1 MDSLLLSKIAQ
12 SGHTGLLNKVQN
24 APNPWVRRKSFT
36 VLVPD
41 DDAGL
46 VDIVG
51 VFEVGGGVAD
61 SKERSSKSSSSEK

>member
-1 MDSLLLSKIAQ
+1 M
-12 SGHTGLLNKVQN
+12 QN